1 MTQGSLR
8 KAKGMLAEGELN
20 PSMSLAE
27 IEEPEILMERMP
39 GLQAHPEV
47 GSRPVVKGVDPEAHR
62 GPDLGVRLLSLDQ
75 HALVAAGR
83 RQDKILRQEIGIGIR
98 RQRQPRD
105 PLPEAA
111 VVD

>member
-1 MTQGSLR
+1 MTQGSLQIAQR
-8 KAKGMLAEGELN
+8 IAAVCELDR
-20 PSMSLAE
+20 SMSLAE

-75 HALVAAGR
+75 PALVAAGR
-83 RQDKILRQEIGIGIR
+83 RQVRSCDR
-98 RQRQPRD
+98 RLGLESAASDSPAIPSQRPR
-105 PLPEAA
+105 
-111 VVD
+111 